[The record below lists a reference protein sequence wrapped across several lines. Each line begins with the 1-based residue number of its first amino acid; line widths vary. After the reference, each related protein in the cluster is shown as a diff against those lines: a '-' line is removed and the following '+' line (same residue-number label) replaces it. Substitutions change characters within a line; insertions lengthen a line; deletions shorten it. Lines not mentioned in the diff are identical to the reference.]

1 MDFKKS
7 ISLVL
12 ASAAISTAL
21 SAIANAEGLE
31 FGCTPLAVNVDSGC
45 LAETGYSG
53 EAQIYFGH
61 LKPNE
66 ERDLYFSLAGK
77 ILGASG
83 DSADDYEIASKSIR
97 VALCPTT
104 NSGIELV
111 CNKLPAGEDG
121 RMMVQLKAIPVTD
134 KERLQLLLE
143 QLKIDRQKSLEN
155 EIIKQL
161 AEEQGV
167 DEYMNGSTNSLHLAL
182 TIKSKSTGETRTI
195 NFYASIVE

>member
-1 MDFKKS
+1 MSFKKS
-7 ISLVL
+7 ISLMV
-12 ASAAISTAL
+12 ASTVISTAL

-31 FGCTPLAVNVDSGC
+31 FGCTPLAVNMGSECLVETGC
-45 LAETGYSG
+45 LG

-61 LKPNE
+61 LKPDD
-66 ERDLYFSLAGK
+66 ERNLYFSLAGS

-83 DSADDYEIASKSIR
+83 DSADDYEITSKSIG

-111 CNKLPAGEDG
+111 CNKLPVGEDG
-121 RMMVQLKAIPVTD
+121 RMIVQLKAIPVTD
-134 KERLQLLLE
+134 RERLQGLFE

-155 EIIKQL
+155 EIIRQL
-161 AEEQGV
+161 AEERGV
-167 DEYMNGSTNSLHLAL
+167 DEYINYPTDSLHLAV

-195 NFYASIVE
+195 NCYATAEQ

>member
-21 SAIANAEGLE
+21 NAIANAEGLE
-31 FGCTPLAVNVDSGC
+31 FGCTPLAVNMGSEC
-45 LAETGYSG
+45 LAETGCSG

-61 LKPNE
+61 LKPDD
-66 ERDLYFSLAGK
+66 ERNLYFSLAGS

-83 DSADDYEIASKSIR
+83 DSADDYEITSKSIR
-97 VALCPTT
+97 VALYPTT

-111 CNKLPAGEDG
+111 CNKLPVGEDG
-121 RMMVQLKAIPVTD
+121 RMIVQLKAIPVTD
-134 KERLQLLLE
+134 RERLQGLFE

-155 EIIKQL
+155 EIIRQL
-161 AEEQGV
+161 AEERGV
-167 DEYMNGSTNSLHLAL
+167 DEYINGPTDSLHLAV

-195 NFYASIVE
+195 DCYATAKQ